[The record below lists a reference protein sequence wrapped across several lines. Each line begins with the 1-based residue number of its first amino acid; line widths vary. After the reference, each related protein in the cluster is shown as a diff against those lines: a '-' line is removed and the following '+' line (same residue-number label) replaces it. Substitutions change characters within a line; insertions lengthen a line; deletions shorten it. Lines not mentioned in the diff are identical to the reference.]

1 MENRTYYPRRD
12 VVNGG
17 AVVYKGARMVV
28 VARFDNEVDAAAIAA
43 LLNRET
49 DNQK

>member
-1 MENRTYYPRRD
+1 MKPRKYYPGRD

-17 AVVYKGARMVV
+17 AVVYKGARMEV
-28 VARFDNEVDAAAIAA
+28 VAKFDSEVDAAAVAA

-49 DNQK
+49 A